1 MAKFFWGTSL
11 IPSHDEDSS
20 PECDHTFKYSLG
32 FFFFSSTK
40 LSILGWK
47 KKKDKTAEDFTRAE
61 PRESSN
67 RVRLTRRELLS
78 LSRDVGVVEQPLW
91 LPASRQRASP
101 VCRASRCV
109 EGPVP
114 SFKVLLS
121 SRASSLAER
130 SGRANLRSLRF
141 TCFFFKHQSQWSG
154 AGSDSGRPQC
164 PAPNGPRH
172 GPRGRPLYLLCR
184 VPGLPLAD
192 IRTPHLP
199 MVAVPRRWQSV
210 SANIRSAG
218 R

>member
-1 MAKFFWGTSL
+1 MKTPL
-11 IPSHDEDSS
+11 LNVIILSS
-20 PECDHTFKYSLG
+20 TVWV
-32 FFFFSSTK
+32 FFFFSLYKTEHFG
-40 LSILGWK
+40 LE

-91 LPASRQRASP
+91 LPASRQRASR

-114 SFKVLLS
+114 SFKARLS
-121 SRASSLAER
+121 SRASSSVER

-164 PAPNGPRH
+164 PAPNGPCH

-184 VPGLPLAD
+184 VLGLPLAD